1 MKKTFISAIM
11 LCATLIGYSQ
21 LLNVASVEK
30 VTLPEGVAVN
40 TATMSPD
47 GSFIAITQKQTAGI
61 HKLNLATSK
70 ITTISETGSGYG
82 LTISKDGQQVVFK
95 DVTTGKDKLRRTALK
110 SANLATGKITTLV
123 KPTRNLQ
130 GFTVSNNTLL
140 SVDNGKIATKSL
152 NNTVAVAAPVASI
165 DHGRLMLTVNGK
177 TTNISPQGSEGQ
189 SYLWPSVSPDGTRV
203 LYYLSGKGAYICNLD
218 GSNPIYLGQIRAAKW
233 YDNETVVGMYDT
245 DDGYVITTSQI
256 VAVKADGKIGQNLTE
271 ESSMAMYPTVSSDG
285 SKIAYITPAGD
296 LHIINI
302 TK

>member
-1 MKKTFISAIM
+1 MKKTFISAMM

-70 ITTISETGSGYG
+70 ITTISEIGSGYG

-189 SYLWPSVSPDGTRV
+189 SYLWPSVSPDG
-203 LYYLSGKGAYICNLD
+203 
-218 GSNPIYLGQIRAAKW
+218 SNI
-233 YDNETVVGMYDT
+233 
-245 DDGYVITTSQI
+245 S
-256 VAVKADGKIGQNLTE
+256 
-271 ESSMAMYPTVSSDG
+271 
-285 SKIAYITPAGD
+285 
-296 LHIINI
+296 
-302 TK
+302 